1 MSNYSEILKKLCH
14 CGENDNISYK
24 PCENGNIIQS
34 IPFKKALKMFRKD
47 IEEMEIFLSEYGL
60 EEKVIEATC
69 KIWRKHIVIF

>member
-1 MSNYSEILKKLCH
+1 MSNYSETLKKLCH

-24 PCENGNIIQS
+24 LYENGNIIQS
-34 IPFKKALKMFRKD
+34 IPFKKALKMFEKD